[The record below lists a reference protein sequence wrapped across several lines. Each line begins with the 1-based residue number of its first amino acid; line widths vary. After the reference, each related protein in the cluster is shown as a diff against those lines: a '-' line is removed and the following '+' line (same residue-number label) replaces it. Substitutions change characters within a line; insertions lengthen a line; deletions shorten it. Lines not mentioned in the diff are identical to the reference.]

1 MKTSFVYKSIAAVII
16 VSTVVIGISSCKK
29 YLDVQPLSS
38 ATPDYTF
45 SNIDNAYKAVL
56 GTYAS
61 LTGDQGYGIRISM
74 YYPYDN
80 DEMMGQSG
88 PTGDNERRDIAH

>member
-1 MKTSFVYKSIAAVII
+1 MRTSFSNRSIAAVII
-16 VSTVVIGISSCKK
+16 VSCVAFGTLSCKK
-29 YLDVQPLSS
+29 YLDVQPVSS
-38 ATPDYTF
+38 ATPDYVF

-56 GTYAS
+56 GTYAN

-80 DEMMGQSG
+80 DEQ
-88 PTGDNERRDIAH
+88 R

>member
-1 MKTSFVYKSIAAVII
+1 MKTSFLSKSMAAAIVFPAVI
-16 VSTVVIGISSCKK
+16 GFLSCKK
-29 YLDVQPLSS
+29 YLDVQPVSS
-38 ATPDYTF
+38 ATPDYVF
-45 SNIDNAYKAVL
+45 SNVDNAYKAVL
-56 GTYAS
+56 GAYAA

>member
-1 MKTSFVYKSIAAVII
+1 MKRSFINRSIAVLSIASFIL
-16 VSTVVIGISSCKK
+16 IGFSSCKK
-29 YLDVQPLSS
+29 FMDVQPVSS

-45 SNIDNAYKAVL
+45 SNVDNAYKAVL
-56 GTYAS
+56 GAYAS
-61 LTGDQGYGIRISM
+61 MTGDQGYGIRLSM

-88 PTGDNERRDIAH
+88 AIGDNERRDIAH